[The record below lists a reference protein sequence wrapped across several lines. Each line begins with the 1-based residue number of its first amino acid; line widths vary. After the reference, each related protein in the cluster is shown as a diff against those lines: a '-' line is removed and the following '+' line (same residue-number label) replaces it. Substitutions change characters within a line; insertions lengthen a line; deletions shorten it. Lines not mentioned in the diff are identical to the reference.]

1 MEFNKM
7 VHLQLRKQAQGS
19 AKAQSV
25 ITDDIIWA
33 QVEECSLSFRAKLQ
47 EMGLK
52 GSRVAY
58 FWRSEFEK
66 KPYTHVV
73 IDDKPYRIEST
84 GAAESPL
91 RVKVVISAD
100 GRQAAE

>member
-7 VHLQLRKQAQGS
+7 IHLQIRRQTIGS

-25 ITDDIIWA
+25 IADDIIWA
-33 QVEECSLSFRAKLQ
+33 QLEEPSVTFRAKLHDL
-47 EMGLK
+47 GLK

-66 KPYTHVV
+66 KPYTHAV
-73 IDDKPYRIEST
+73 IDDKEYRIEST
-84 GAAESPL
+84 AAAESPL
-91 RVKVVISAD
+91 RVKVVL
-100 GRQAAE
+100 G

>member
-7 VHLQLRKQAQGS
+7 VHLQVRKQAQGA
-19 AKAQSV
+19 AKMQSI

-47 EMGLK
+47 EMGLR

-73 IDDKPYRIEST
+73 IDDKAYRIEST
-84 GAAESPL
+84 AAAESPL
-91 RVKVVISAD
+91 RIKAVISA
-100 GRQAAE
+100 GG